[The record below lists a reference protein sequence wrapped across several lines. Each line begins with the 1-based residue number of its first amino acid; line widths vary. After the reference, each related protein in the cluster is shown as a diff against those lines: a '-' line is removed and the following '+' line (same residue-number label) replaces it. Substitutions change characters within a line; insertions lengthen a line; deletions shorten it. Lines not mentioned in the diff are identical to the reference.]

1 MHTKKQAATP
11 DSFLVCS
18 QDETEGLTVKWDENS
33 KQDCLSVPPACENR
47 LKSYWPV
54 QSGMCWTLSLEEGK
68 PNGLSHLIKNG
79 YVDILYRMLLR
90 VAKVFVWDID
100 EILKTLH
107 K

>member
-1 MHTKKQAATP
+1 
-11 DSFLVCS
+11 
-18 QDETEGLTVKWDENS
+18 
-33 KQDCLSVPPACENR
+33 
-47 LKSYWPV
+47 
-54 QSGMCWTLSLEEGK
+54 MCWTLSLEEGK

-107 K
+107 KMITLHQQTVDFEKHHT

>member
-1 MHTKKQAATP
+1 
-11 DSFLVCS
+11 
-18 QDETEGLTVKWDENS
+18 
-33 KQDCLSVPPACENR
+33 
-47 LKSYWPV
+47 
-54 QSGMCWTLSLEEGK
+54 MCWTLILEEGK

-100 EILKTLH
+100 EILTTLH